1 MKRKEQKAEVGGK
14 GEEKVAEADRK
25 PAAKTISQIP
35 KKTSPKK
42 PLVPVKEEPSNLT
55 KDARRGNCKY
65 NCKCENFIIVSM
77 PPAIHSLQCR
87 ANFYLPPNLLSSSSY
102 CFSQNLIARL

>member
-1 MKRKEQKAEVGGK
+1 MKRKEKKAEVGGK
-14 GEEKVAEADRK
+14 EGEKEADRK

-65 NCKCENFIIVSM
+65 NCKCQNFNCKYAACYSQFTM
-77 PPAIHSLQCR
+77 PGKFLFAT
-87 ANFYLPPNLLSSSSY
+87 
-102 CFSQNLIARL
+102 

>member
-1 MKRKEQKAEVGGK
+1 MKRKEKKAEVGGA
-14 GEEKVAEADRK
+14 GEEKEADRK

-77 PPAIHSLQCR
+77 PPAICSLQCR
-87 ANFYLPPNLLSSSSY
+87 ANFYLPSNLLSSSSY